1 MEIRHVGQR
10 RRGDERSMRDLSATE
25 HTDWIFSSGEL
36 PTLVIRSI
44 LLAIVRT

>member
-1 MEIRHVGQR
+1 MWDNGGAETSG
-10 RRGDERSMRDLSATE
+10 SMRDLSATE